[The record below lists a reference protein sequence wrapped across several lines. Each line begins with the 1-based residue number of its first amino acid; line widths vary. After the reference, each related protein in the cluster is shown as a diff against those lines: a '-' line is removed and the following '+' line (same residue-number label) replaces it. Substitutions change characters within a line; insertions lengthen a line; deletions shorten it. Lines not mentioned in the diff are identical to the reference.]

1 MNLQIAHRMAK
12 LSEAAYLDE
21 GEAVQQLYF
30 KMGYLGSKFFE
41 VDGAQCYAVWN
52 RSEYVLC
59 FRGTEPTEIGDVLA
73 DLNAKPVQ
81 SQTDGWVHAG
91 FKGELDKLWP
101 QIKDHHV
108 KHKDKRFYIT
118 GHSLGAA
125 MATIACSRFE
135 NRVKVWELYTFG
147 SPRAGT
153 QSFIDEIKTPHYRIV
168 NNNDIV
174 TTVPPMIMFYRHHGD
189 LTYINM
195 YGNIR
200 RMTWW
205 QRLKDKI
212 RGRLRALS
220 KGQPF
225 DGAFDHSMGLYVKK
239 LGKNLEENK

>member
-1 MNLQIAHRMAK
+1 MTEIKEMDLQIATKMAK
-12 LSEAAYLDE
+12 LAEAAYLDE

-73 DLNAKPVQ
+73 DLNARPVQ

-91 FKGELDKLWP
+91 FRGELDKLWP

-135 NRVKVWELYTFG
+135 NAVKVWELYTFG
-147 SPRAGT
+147 SPRVGT
-153 QSFIDEIKTPHYRIV
+153 QSFVDEIKGAAE
-168 NNNDIV
+168 
-174 TTVPPMIMFYRHHGD
+174 F
-189 LTYINM
+189 
-195 YGNIR
+195 
-200 RMTWW
+200 
-205 QRLKDKI
+205 
-212 RGRLRALS
+212 LS
-220 KGQPF
+220 KTIKSILFFLFFNRLNVGVNIIMSPRPCICIIKVCIF
-225 DGAFDHSMGLYVKK
+225 
-239 LGKNLEENK
+239 